1 MGTSRAG
8 GKLSP
13 LLRALRQCSAFKEED
28 FPGKNRV
35 SPPHPALPL
44 TWREV
49 LCSVPFAEPTHG
61 VGMLCRG
68 GSGVQWAP
76 VEDVLLSSER

>member
-1 MGTSRAG
+1 MGTSRAD

-13 LLRALRQCSAFKEED
+13 LLRAWSQRSALKRED
-28 FPGKNRV
+28 FPGKNCT
-35 SPPHPALPL
+35 SPPHPAHLL

-49 LCSVPFAEPTHG
+49 LRSVPFAEPRHG